1 MKRWTIVLLVMMMAC
16 WRVGWGEEESLNFK
30 LISYNILGGGGPRV
44 DGIAG
49 WLAEMRPD
57 FVALQEL
64 NGWGEERLRKEAL
77 RWGHAYTSLMV
88 TKLEGDHYNFG
99 VTSSQP
105 FEVLEKR
112 QEGFWHGIFHVR
124 IPFNHSATS
133 HGLHLLL
140 THLNPHSAQDRRTE
154 MKEIREI
161 VDDLPYFVVMGDFNT
176 LSPIDAR
183 YYDLKGV
190 PTLLRSHAHL
200 SSKYMTPAG
209 LIDYEPIEILSEVA
223 FDLDYYSTSDD
234 PEWFARSVPSP
245 LNEDAMHATNLRI
258 DYVFASPFI
267 FDHDV
272 KDCGVL
278 HSSLLDQ
285 LSDHYPVV
293 CEFELDPLLLH

>member
-57 FVALQEL
+57 
-64 NGWGEERLRKEAL
+64 
-77 RWGHAYTSLMV
+77 
-88 TKLEGDHYNFG
+88 
-99 VTSSQP
+99 

-245 LNEDAMHATNLRI
+245 LNEDAMPA
-258 DYVFASPFI
+258 P
-267 FDHDV
+267 
-272 KDCGVL
+272 K
-278 HSSLLDQ
+278 
-285 LSDHYPVV
+285 
-293 CEFELDPLLLH
+293 